1 MDLTTETRVR
11 DRFALKEDDGIVA
24 AITAAILGVSPFFEQ
39 MLNTT
44 FDLALHEDIFFL
56 DAAFH
61 RKESG
66 FYILRTKAG
75 FIVPGTVTLY
85 YGDSLKDA
93 REATIPIPGD
103 ELLILDEKGFISVPD
118 AYEGKFLK
126 VSYTA
131 GFDDVD
137 DLPDWLQEAAVSYCG
152 ILMTHHQVG
161 DEKAELTTIIKSLKE
176 HVAVILQAHVRTK
189 SAAINPIS

>member
-1 MDLTTETRVR
+1 MDLTTDTRVR

-24 AITAAILGVSPFFEQ
+24 AITAAILGVSPYFEQ
-39 MLNTT
+39 VLNTP
-44 FDLALHEDIFFL
+44 FDLAQYDDIFFL
-56 DAAFH
+56 DSNYH
-61 RKESG
+61 RKESS

-75 FIVPGTVTLY
+75 FLIPGSAVVFQ
-85 YGDSLKDA
+85 GDSLKEV
-93 REATIPIPGD
+93 REATNPIPAD
-103 ELLILDEKGFISVPD
+103 ELLILDEKGFISVPEE
-118 AYEGKFLK
+118 YENKFLRVK
-126 VSYTA
+126 YNA

-152 ILMTHHQVG
+152 VLLTHHQVG
-161 DEKAELTTIIKSLKE
+161 DEKAELTTIIKNLKD